1 MAFYKT
7 RQRPEKEMI
16 FGIRAVIEAIQAG
29 KDIDKIRETNALIR
43 EFAESQPNT
52 RYADVFGAMLGE
64 DGSLDPAYYR
74 EDGLH
79 LTAEGYKVWHDV
91 LVNYIR

>member
-29 KDIDKIRETNALIR
+29 KDIDKILLRRDKTSDLSRELVAALR
-43 EFAESQPNT
+43 ARLFPCRRCRWKS
-52 RYADVFGAMLGE
+52 
-64 DGSLDPAYYR
+64 S
-74 EDGLH
+74 
-79 LTAEGYKVWHDV
+79 TA
-91 LVNYIR
+91 